1 MTSPLICSFSL
12 PVQAYGYKN
21 YKRVGIV
28 FQRGILILGLAMCP
42 IWALWLNAES
52 ILLLVQQTPCVARLV
67 FLQCG
72 NSTNSNALIY
82 FSLSCCTA

>member
-1 MTSPLICSFSL
+1 MATIQDHWSYTHFNIERVTQLDLCFLLHFSPF
-12 PVQAYGYKN
+12 PVQAYGFKN

-28 FQRGILILGLAMCP
+28 FQRGILILGIAMCP

-67 FLQCG
+67 
-72 NSTNSNALIY
+72 
-82 FSLSCCTA
+82 